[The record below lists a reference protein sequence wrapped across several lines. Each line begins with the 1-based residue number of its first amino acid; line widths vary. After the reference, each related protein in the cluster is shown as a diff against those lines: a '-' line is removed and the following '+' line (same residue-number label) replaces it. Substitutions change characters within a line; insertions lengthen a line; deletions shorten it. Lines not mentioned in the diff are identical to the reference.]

1 MVPCGQIRP
10 LKKQYIPALIFLAVA
25 LVSVAMASSAYRAA
39 EDAAR
44 IKFDATADDA
54 VARIES
60 NVDLHMALLRATH
73 AFVVARQDNISAS
86 DFKAFF
92 VTLDVDR
99 NFPGL
104 RGLGLLGLAENGE
117 NAALEQA
124 IRDRHDRAI
133 DLFPPS
139 DEPLRTP
146 ILLYEPLDHAS
157 KAGIGYDMF
166 SDPLRRDAIVAALD
180 TGEPRA
186 TGQVMLGQAV
196 NSESTPGFLVFEGLA
211 ELGQAGQRDVTSTNA
226 GLVYATFRTRE
237 LFAAAL
243 DRYPKLPVHVEAFDG
258 APGTGVPLF
267 QSSEP
272 ASRSFDEDFVTS
284 RNILV
289 AGRPWTVRFS
299 PTDAFVEPASRVLPL
314 LLGVL
319 CLLLGGAIAVAA
331 RYQLRA
337 YDAVANLNATV
348 EKSLVEKDLMLQE
361 MKHRIK
367 NSIARVLAIAR
378 QTAASAPDIAQFSAS
393 FSARMQAMAASQD
406 MLTRSHWGK
415 VELGELLR
423 IELGQVFGKDLPEG
437 ALSGPQVLLSER
449 ITQAL
454 GLTLHELATNAL
466 KYGEAATR
474 PDALSVT
481 WTVVGAGR
489 AKRLEMMWSE
499 RAAKPVEPPT
509 RLGFGTRL
517 IDMNITREL
526 GGEIER
532 SYGPTGLDIKLSIP
546 LGVPKRV

>member
-1 MVPCGQIRP
+1 MVPCKQIWP
-10 LKKQYIPALIFLAVA
+10 LKKQYVPALIFLAVA
-25 LVSVAMASSAYRAA
+25 LVSVAMASSAYHAA

-73 AFVVARQDNISAS
+73 AFVAARKDNVSAS
-86 DFKAFF
+86 DFKTFF

-104 RGLGLLGLAENGE
+104 RGLGLLGLAENGQE
-117 NAALEQA
+117 AALEQA
-124 IRDRHDRAI
+124 IRDGHDRAI

-139 DEPLRTP
+139 DEPLRAP
-146 ILLYEPLDHAS
+146 ILLYEPLDHAT
-157 KAGIGYDMF
+157 KAGIGYDMY

-196 NSESTPGFLVFEGLA
+196 NVEPTPGFLVFESLA
-211 ELGQAGQRDVTSTNA
+211 DLGPGQRDVAATNA

-237 LFAAAL
+237 LFSAAL

-258 APGTGVPLF
+258 APEAGVPLF
-267 QSSEP
+267 QSAEP
-272 ASRSFDEDFVTS
+272 ASKAFDEDFVTS

-299 PTDAFVEPASRVLPL
+299 PTAAFVEPASRVLPL

-337 YDAVANLNATV
+337 YDAVASLNATV

-378 QTAASAPDIAQFSAS
+378 QTAASAPDIAQFSSS

-415 VELGELLR
+415 AELGELLR

-466 KYGEAATR
+466 KYGEASTR
-474 PDALSVT
+474 PDALGVT

-489 AKRLEMMWSE
+489 AKRLELKWSE
-499 RAAKPVEPPT
+499 RTTKPVEPPT

-532 SYGPTGLDIKLSIP
+532 SYGPTGLDIKISIP
-546 LGVPKRV
+546 LGTPKRV

>member
-1 MVPCGQIRP
+1 MAPCKQIWP
-10 LKKQYIPALIFLAVA
+10 LKKQYVPALIFLAVA
-25 LVSVAMASSAYRAA
+25 LVSVAMASSAYHAA

-73 AFVVARQDNISAS
+73 AFVAARKDNVSAS
-86 DFKAFF
+86 DFKTFF

-104 RGLGLLGLAENGE
+104 RGLGLLGLAENGQE
-117 NAALEQA
+117 AALEQA
-124 IRDRHDRAI
+124 IRDGHDRAI

-139 DEPLRTP
+139 DEPLRAP
-146 ILLYEPLDHAS
+146 ILLYEPLDHAT
-157 KAGIGYDMF
+157 KAGIGYDMY

-196 NSESTPGFLVFEGLA
+196 NVEPTPGFLVFESLA
-211 ELGQAGQRDVTSTNA
+211 DLGPGQRDVAATNA

-237 LFAAAL
+237 LFSAAL

-258 APGTGVPLF
+258 APEAGVPLF
-267 QSSEP
+267 QSAEP
-272 ASRSFDEDFVTS
+272 ASKAFDEDFVTS

-299 PTDAFVEPASRVLPL
+299 PTAAFVEPASRVLPL

-337 YDAVANLNATV
+337 YDAVASLNATV

-378 QTAASAPDIAQFSAS
+378 QTAASAPDIAQFSSS

-415 VELGELLR
+415 AELGELLR

-466 KYGEAATR
+466 KYGEASTR
-474 PDALSVT
+474 PDALGVT

-489 AKRLEMMWSE
+489 AKRLELKWSE
-499 RAAKPVEPPT
+499 RTTKPVEPPT

-532 SYGPTGLDIKLSIP
+532 SYGPTGLDIKISIP
-546 LGVPKRV
+546 LGTPKRV